1 MGSVQYSMVTLQSG
15 AAVFLYKRVG
25 SQNNKR
31 STGMSSRGLLAR
43 ARQLPAAPFLST
55 YTSTC
60 STSHILNS
68 NSHILNSTSQIL
80 SSTSHILSSS
90 TSQISTS
97 TASCYSISHTS
108 PLPLSFPLEVE
119 VEVPWGKIAGL
130 QWSIP
135 QSNLDQKQGKPVPW
149 LGLHGLM
156 DNLGTFDRL
165 LPGLPPGIQI
175 TCLDLP
181 GHGLSSP
188 LPSGMNYT
196 WLDSV
201 STIHRAMLS
210 LGLEQPVL
218 LGHSM
223 GGWLA
228 QIYAALFP
236 DKVRAVI
243 SLDGV
248 KPVSREPAD
257 MIPRVRGYIKGSS
270 VLEKKGE
277 GKPRPMSEAAALDR
291 LFRGTNE
298 LHGEGSITMEAAKC
312 LVKRGTKGAGE
323 DGKIVFTKDRR
334 HQLRDLPGLPH
345 EYCQQLA
352 RSISCPHLLV
362 RASAE
367 NAATSWGKEK
377 AAMEDVIQIYKGN
390 PEFKLVEVEGSHHVH
405 LNQPD
410 EVILSDRCD
419 NVVLACLRYLVVHD
433 LVKSSCRS

>member
-1 MGSVQYSMVTLQSG
+1 
-15 AAVFLYKRVG
+15 
-25 SQNNKR
+25 
-31 STGMSSRGLLAR
+31 
-43 ARQLPAAPFLST
+43 
-55 YTSTC
+55 
-60 STSHILNS
+60 
-68 NSHILNSTSQIL
+68 
-80 SSTSHILSSS
+80 
-90 TSQISTS
+90 
-97 TASCYSISHTS
+97 
-108 PLPLSFPLEVE
+108 
-119 VEVPWGKIAGL
+119 
-130 QWSIP
+130 
-135 QSNLDQKQGKPVPW
+135 
-149 LGLHGLM
+149 M

-165 LPGLPPGIQI
+165 LPGLSPGIQI

-188 LPSGMNYT
+188 LPAGMNYT

-201 STIHRAMLS
+201 STIHRAVLS
-210 LGLEQPVL
+210 LGLERPVL

-223 GGWLA
+223 GGWLV

-257 MIPRVRGYIKGSS
+257 MIPRVRGYIKGSAM
-270 VLEKKGE
+270 LEKKGE
-277 GKPRPMSEAAALDR
+277 GKPRAMSEAEALER
-291 LFRGTNE
+291 LFKGTNE

-312 LVKRGTKGAGE
+312 LVKRGTKSAGG

-352 RSISCPHLLV
+352 RSITCPHLLV

-367 NAATSWGKEK
+367 NAATSWGRER
-377 AAMEDVIQIYKGN
+377 AAMEDIIQIYQGN

-410 EVILSDRCD
+410 K
-419 NVVLACLRYLVVHD
+419 VLPHINAFAEKFQLTAT
-433 LVKSSCRS
+433 

>member
-1 MGSVQYSMVTLQSG
+1 
-15 AAVFLYKRVG
+15 
-25 SQNNKR
+25 
-31 STGMSSRGLLAR
+31 MSSRGLLAR
-43 ARQLPAAPFLST
+43 VGQLPAGPFLST

-60 STSHILNS
+60 STSHILNTA
-68 NSHILNSTSQIL
+68 SHL
-80 SSTSHILSSS
+80 
-90 TSQISTS
+90 STS
-97 TASCYSISHTS
+97 TACCYSISHTS
-108 PLPLSFPLEVE
+108 PIPLSSPLEVE

-130 QWSIP
+130 QWSLP
-135 QSNLDQKQGKPVPW
+135 QTNPGQKQGKAVPW

-210 LGLEQPVL
+210 LGLERPVL

-248 KPVSREPAD
+248 KPVSREPVD
-257 MIPRVRGYIKGSS
+257 MIPRVRGYIKGSA
-270 VLEKKGE
+270 VLKSKGE
-277 GKPRPMSEAAALDR
+277 SKARAMSEAAALER
-291 LFRGTNE
+291 LFKGTNQ

-312 LVKRGTKGAGE
+312 LVKRGTKSAAGE
-323 DGKIVFTKDRR
+323 DNKIVFTRDPR

-352 RSISCPHLLV
+352 RSITCPHLLI

-405 LNQPD
+405 LNQPE
-410 EVILSDRCD
+410 EVIPHINAFAEKFQL
-419 NVVLACLRYLVVHD
+419 NTT
-433 LVKSSCRS
+433 